1 VPPIRNDIDLPACAI
16 VVMGVS
22 GCGKST
28 LGGHI
33 AGSLSRPFLEG
44 DEFHSARSVA
54 KMRSGQPLC
63 DEDRWPWLDRLGR
76 AIGSAVTADGF
87 AIAACSALKRS
98 YRERLRAA
106 AKTPLLF
113 VLLEAD
119 RAELALRLAE
129 RPDHFMPAK
138 LLDSQLAA
146 LERPEPDESAIVFHA
161 YRPVDQLASSA
172 LEWARTVLAATAK
185 A

>member
-1 VPPIRNDIDLPACAI
+1 
-16 VVMGVS
+16 MGVS

-28 LGGHI
+28 LGSYI
-33 AGSLSRPFLEG
+33 AGKVERPFLEG
-44 DEFHSARSVA
+44 DEFHSARSIA
-54 KMRSGQPLC
+54 KMSAGRPLC
-63 DEDRWPWLDRLGR
+63 DDDRWPWLDRLGK
-76 AIGSAVTADGF
+76 AIGSAVTTQGF
-87 AIAACSALKRS
+87 AIGACSALKRS

-119 RAELALRLAE
+119 RAELEKRLAR
-129 RPDHFMPAK
+129 RPGHFMPAK

-146 LERPEPDESAIVFHA
+146 LERPDPAEAAIVFHA

-172 LEWARTVLAATAK
+172 LEWARTVLAAAAK